1 MTIRSAPNNLILIL
15 MNTSRRHFLKTAAAT
30 AVVAP
35 NIISSQAWANKPS
48 ETIQIGFVGVG
59 KQSGGH
65 LNFFLGQKDCRVVSV
80 AEVAQVRLENAM
92 SRVGKKYGTN
102 HDCKAHVDFRETLSD
117 KRVDAVLI
125 GTPDHWHAIPS
136 IMAAEAKKDVYC
148 EKPLTVTIRAAL
160 ETLKAARKND
170 IIYQVGSQQR
180 TEFGGHFRKAVECVR
195 NGRVGKV
202 AKIKIGVGAPGVPCD
217 LPAEK
222 KPEGIDWNMWQGAAP
237 NRAFNSV
244 LCPINVHGH
253 FPQWRRYREYAGGG
267 LSDMGAHHF
276 DIAKW
281 AMDIDETGPVKII
294 PPKSGTSGLK
304 MIYADGLEIIHESTK
319 DPFNDVIFYGDEGTL
334 YVDRRGI
341 TANPKSAVD
350 TPFSPNDWRLPNIGP
365 SHRRNWIDCI
375 RSRKRPVADV
385 SYGAHT
391 SILCSLANHGYQL
404 RREIN
409 WDPKKYEF
417 PGDKEANALLSRPGR
432 GQWKLA

>member
-1 MTIRSAPNNLILIL
+1 
-15 MNTSRRHFLKTAAAT
+15 MNASRRQFLKTAAAT

-35 NIISSQAWANKPS
+35 NIISSRAWANKPS
-48 ETIQIGFVGVG
+48 ETINLGFIGIG

-65 LNFFLGQKDCRVVSV
+65 LGFFLGQKDCRVLGL
-80 AEVAQVRLENAM
+80 AEVAKVRRDHALN
-92 SRVGKKYGTN
+92 RVNKKYGADN
-102 HDCKAHVDFRETLSD
+102 GCKAHNDFREVLTD
-117 KRVDAVLI
+117 KRIDAVVI

-136 IMAAEAKKDVYC
+136 VMAADAKKDVYC
-148 EKPLTVTIRAAL
+148 EKPLTVTIHAAL
-160 ETLKAARKND
+160 ETLKAARKNN
-170 IIYQVGSQQR
+170 IVYQVGSQQR
-180 TEFGGHFRKAVECVR
+180 TEFGGHFRKAVECIR

-202 AKIKIGVGAPGVPCD
+202 SKIKIGVGGPGVPCD

-222 KPEGIDWNMWQGAAP
+222 KPEGIDWDLWQGAAP
-237 NRAFNSV
+237 ERAFNSI

-267 LSDMGAHHF
+267 LSDMGAHHY

-319 DPFNDVIFYGDEGTL
+319 DPFNDVVFYGDEGTL
-334 YVDRRGI
+334 FVDRRGI
-341 TANPKSAVD
+341 TAHPKSAVD
-350 TPFSPNDWRLPNIGP
+350 SPFGPKDWRLPDIGP

-385 SYGAHT
+385 SFGAHT

-404 RREIN
+404 GREMN